1 MPSVYI
7 AKDDGVALLDFDLK
21 PGRSYTIG
29 RSSTAE
35 VRLEAQSISRLHALL
50 YDHGGTWK
58 ITDLGSTK
66 GLRTKEG
73 VVKHKT
79 LANGDWVAVGPAVIW
94 FFDENEEQETS
105 LGMGAMDAALDTDDI
120 RPSEQE
126 HRELALLH
134 IRHRDNEQET
144 LIGLTRKSLLIGAD
158 AHCDIQIEG
167 IGVEGLHCL
176 VFRSGKAWLV
186 TTSEDEQIMDTTGMP
201 SACAELDDKKTLM
214 IGPLEL
220 RLSEALIP
228 RKLDPGQDQSRRAEG
243 AKKPRDPFDLDLS

>member
-29 RSSTAE
+29 RSSAAE

-50 YDHGGTWK
+50 FEHGGTWK

-79 LANGDWVAVGPAVIW
+79 LVNGDWVAVGPAVIW
-94 FFDENEEQETS
+94 YFDENEEQETS
-105 LGMGAMDAALDTDDI
+105 LGMGAMDVAPDTDDI
-120 RPSEQE
+120 QPTDQE
-126 HRELALLH
+126 HRELSLLH
-134 IRHRDNEQET
+134 VRHRDNEQET
-144 LIGLTRKSLLIGAD
+144 LIGLTRKSLLVGSD
-158 AHCDIQIEG
+158 AHCDIQIDG
-167 IGVEGLHCL
+167 VGVEGLHCL

-186 TTSEDEQIMDTTGMP
+186 TTSEDERILDTSGMP
-201 SACAELDDKKTLM
+201 SACAELSRSKT
-214 IGPLEL
+214 ITVGPLEL
-220 RLSEALIP
+220 RISEALIP
-228 RKLDPGQDQSRRAEG
+228 GKLDQGQGQQRRAG
-243 AKKPRDPFDLDLS
+243 DARKQRDPFDLDLS